1 MARVQRGR
9 KRLQENFSLKK
20 YGSWETAEAAGQA
33 WVDALLPT
41 LPPVITSK
49 GLMTKRNHS
58 GFVGVHFTSGK
69 RTLRSGTVA
78 EYPTYIARWPGCK
91 GGVSFMFSTY
101 NGEDE
106 AFLHACLCR
115 ELETKDRA
123 VVEEAY
129 RTLPAA
135 RRTELLALKQPA
147 QAIG

>member
-9 KRLQENFSLKK
+9 KRLQQNFSLKK
-20 YGSWETAEAAGQA
+20 YGSWEAAEAEGQA

-41 LPPVITSK
+41 LPPLDTSK
-49 GLMTKRNHS
+49 GRMTKRNHS
-58 GFVGVHFTSGK
+58 GFVGVHFTDGK

-78 EYPTYIARWPGCK
+78 EYPNYVARWPGS
-91 GGVSFMFSTY
+91 GAGMSFMLSTY

-129 RTLPAA
+129 RVLPAA
-135 RRTELLALKQPA
+135 RRAELLALKQPA
-147 QAIG
+147 QSIG